1 MSTETAPEASAAL
14 RPASVWSGKAIIG
27 FACAVVALL
36 TPAPFSLLAA
46 VLAVSAAV
54 LSRRQ
59 LRDEAELRGTGLS
72 LTAFLVGVSVLLF
85 GLLPAIPAVLPFL
98 L

>member
-1 MSTETAPEASAAL
+1 MSTTTAPEASAAP
-14 RPASVWSGKAIIG
+14 RPVAAWSGKVILAL
-27 FACAVVALL
+27 AWAVIALV

-46 VLAVSAAV
+46 VLAVSAAL

-59 LRDEAELRGTGLS
+59 LRDDPALRGAGLS

-85 GLLPAIPAVLPFL
+85 GLIPAIPAVLPFL
-98 L
+98 P